1 MSVWTSITSWFGLA
15 PAEPKRGR
23 QYASTVAGATAKP
36 VTFDTAMTVSA
47 VFACIRLLAET
58 VSSLPLNMY
67 KLDSEGNRTLDSQHE
82 LIKLLKY
89 RPNRR
94 QTRIEFFEQLM
105 LNLVSSGNAYVLR
118 GMMGKRLV
126 SLQVLNSGSVEPEL
140 LANGDLIYHWQQQDG
155 TRKKLT
161 EAEVWHVRLF
171 GNGLVGLSPLSHAK
185 KAIGVAL
192 AGDDKITHLMSNGA
206 KPTGTLLAQNWPT
219 KEQRDAL
226 RTEMNGLING
236 DQTELA
242 VLGGGMKFEAMSLT
256 PEDLELLAT
265 RRFSLE
271 EIARIFG
278 VPSVLINDTSA
289 STVWGSGIDSIING
303 FYKFDLRPYLEKL
316 EISMV
321 VNLLPR
327 TEWESYELEFDADAI
342 LRANLKDRVEA
353 TSKQVLSGYMT
364 PNEARKSEGR
374 QPKPNGDQL
383 LVPSNMTTIDK
394 ILAVVPARNKG
405 DINE

>member
-23 QYASTVAGATAKP
+23 QYASSGGGATAKP
-36 VTFDTAMTVSA
+36 VTFDSAMTVSA

-67 KLDSEGNRTLDSQHE
+67 RLDGEGNRTLDNQHE

-105 LNLVSSGNAYVLR
+105 LNLVSSGNAYILR
-118 GMMGKRLV
+118 GYMGKRLV

-185 KAIGVAL
+185 KSIGVAL

-206 KPTGTLLAQNWPT
+206 KPTGVLLAQNWPN
-219 KEQRDAL
+219 KEQRDGL
-226 RTEMNGLING
+226 RTEMDGLING

-394 ILAVVPARNKG
+394 ILAVVPTRNK
-405 DINE
+405 EETL

>member
-105 LNLVSSGNAYVLR
+105 LNLVSSGNAYILR
-118 GMMGKRLV
+118 GYMGKRLV
-126 SLQVLNSGSVEPEL
+126 SLQVLNSGSVEPDL

-192 AGDDKITHLMSNGA
+192 SGDDKITHLMSNGA

-226 RTEMNGLING
+226 RTEMNGLMNG
-236 DQTELA
+236 DQTEIA

-394 ILAVVPARNKG
+394 ILAVVPARNK
-405 DINE
+405 EETL

>member
-1 MSVWTSITSWFGLA
+1 MTVWTSIASWFGLA

-23 QYASTVAGATAKP
+23 QYASAGGGATAKP
-36 VTFDTAMTVSA
+36 VTFDSAMTVSA

-67 KLDSEGNRTLDSQHE
+67 KLDADGNRTLEKNHD
-82 LIKLLKY
+82 LIKLLKHK
-89 RPNRR
+89 PNRR

-118 GMMGKRLV
+118 GILGKRLV
-126 SLQVLNSGSVEPEL
+126 SLQVLNSGSIEPEL
-140 LANGDLIYHWQQQDG
+140 LANGEMVYHWQQQDG
-155 TRKKLT
+155 TRKTLT

-171 GNGLVGLSPLSHAK
+171 GNGLIGLSPLAHAK
-185 KAIGVAL
+185 KAVGVAL
-192 AGDDKITHLMSNGA
+192 AGDEKITHLMSNGA
-206 KPTGTLLAQNWPT
+206 KPTGALLAASWPN
-219 KEQRDAL
+219 KEQRDDL
-226 RTEMNGLING
+226 RQELDGLING
-236 DQTELA
+236 DQTEIA
-242 VLGGGMKFEAMSLT
+242 VLGGGMKFEAMSMS
-256 PEDLELLAT
+256 PADLELLQT

-271 EIARIFG
+271 EIARVFG

-316 EISMV
+316 EISIV

-327 TEWESYELEFDADAI
+327 TEWDMYEIEFDADAI
-342 LRANLKDRVEA
+342 LRANLKDRVES
-353 TSKQVLSGYMT
+353 TSKQVLSGFMT

-374 QPKPNGDQL
+374 TPKPNGDQL

-394 ILAVVPARNKG
+394 ILAIVPARSKEET
-405 DINE
+405 I

>member
-67 KLDSEGNRTLDSQHE
+67 KLDSEGNRTLDSQHD

-394 ILAVVPARNKG
+394 ILAVVPTRNK
-405 DINE
+405 EETL

>member
-105 LNLVSSGNAYVLR
+105 LNLVSSGNAYVLL
-118 GMMGKRLV
+118 GYIGKRLV
-126 SLQVLNSGSVEPEL
+126 SLQVLNSGSIEPEL
-140 LANGDLIYHWQQQDG
+140 LANGDMIYHWTQLDG

-161 EAEVWHVRLF
+161 EAEVWHIRLF
-171 GNGLVGLSPLSHAK
+171 GNGLIGLSPLAKAK
-185 KAIGVAL
+185 KSIGVGL
-192 AGDDKITHLMSNGA
+192 AGDDKVTDLMSNGA
-206 KPTGTLLAQNWPT
+206 KPTGTLLTENWPT
-219 KEQRDAL
+219 REQRADL
-226 RTEMNGLING
+226 REELSGLMNG
-236 DQTELA
+236 DQTEIA
-242 VLGGGMKFEAMSLT
+242 VLGGNMKWQAISLT

-265 RRFSLE
+265 RRFTLE
-271 EIARIFG
+271 EICRFFG
-278 VPSVLINDTSA
+278 VPSVLVNDLSA
-289 STVWGSGIDSIING
+289 STVWGSGIDSIISG
-303 FYKFDLRPYLEKL
+303 FYKFVLRTYLEKL

-327 TEWESYELEFDADAI
+327 TEWESYELEFEADAI
-342 LRANLKDRVEA
+342 LRASLKDRIESTA
-353 TSKQVLSGYMT
+353 KQVLSGMMT

-394 ILAVVPARNKG
+394 ILAVEPTRNK
-405 DINE
+405 EETL

>member
-23 QYASTVAGATAKP
+23 QYGSSGGGATAKP
-36 VTFDTAMTVSA
+36 VTFDSAMTVSA

-67 KLDSEGNRTLDSQHE
+67 KLDADGNRTLEKNHD
-82 LIKLLKY
+82 LIKLLKH

-118 GMMGKRLV
+118 GYMGKRLV
-126 SLQVLNSGSVEPEL
+126 SLQVLNSGSIEPEL
-140 LANGDLIYHWQQQDG
+140 LPNGDLVYHWQQLDG
-155 TRKKLT
+155 SRKKLT

-171 GNGLVGLSPLSHAK
+171 GTGLVGLSPLAHAK
-185 KAIGVAL
+185 KPIGVAL

-206 KPTGTLLAQNWPT
+206 KPTGVLLAQNWPN
-219 KEQRDAL
+219 KEQRDTL
-226 RTEMNGLING
+226 REEMNGLING
-236 DQTELA
+236 DQTELS

-316 EISMV
+316 EISMI

-342 LRANLKDRVEA
+342 LRANLKDRIES
-353 TSKQVLSGYMT
+353 TSKQVLSGFMT

-394 ILAVVPARNKG
+394 ILAVVPTRNK
-405 DINE
+405 EETL

>member
-23 QYASTVAGATAKP
+23 QYASSGGGATAKP
-36 VTFDTAMTVSA
+36 VTFDSAMTVSA

-105 LNLVSSGNAYVLR
+105 LNLVSSGNAYILR
-118 GMMGKRLV
+118 GYMGKRLV

-394 ILAVVPARNKG
+394 ILAVVPARNK
-405 DINE
+405 EETL

>member
-105 LNLVSSGNAYVLR
+105 LNLVSSGNAYILR
-118 GMMGKRLV
+118 GYMGKRLV
-126 SLQVLNSGSVEPEL
+126 SLQVLNSGSVEPDL

-185 KAIGVAL
+185 KSIGVAL

-206 KPTGTLLAQNWPT
+206 KPTGVLLAQNWPN
-219 KEQRDAL
+219 KEQRDGL
-226 RTEMNGLING
+226 RTEMDGLING

-394 ILAVVPARNKG
+394 ILAVVPARSKG

>member
-67 KLDSEGNRTLDSQHE
+67 KLDADGNRTLDTQHD

-105 LNLVSSGNAYVLR
+105 LNLVSSGNAYVLL
-118 GMMGKRLV
+118 GYIGKRLV
-126 SLQVLNSGSVEPEL
+126 SLQIINSGSIEPEL
-140 LANGDLIYHWQQQDG
+140 LANGDLIYHWQQQEG

-206 KPTGTLLAQNWPT
+206 KPTGALMTQAWPND
-219 KEQRDAL
+219 KQRDDL
-226 RTEMNGLING
+226 RKELNGLING

-242 VLGGGMKFEAMSLT
+242 VFGGGMKFEAISLT
-256 PEDLELLAT
+256 PEDLELLST

-364 PNEARKSEGR
+364 LNEARKSEGR

-394 ILAVVPARNKG
+394 ILAVVPTRSKG

>member
-23 QYASTVAGATAKP
+23 QYASTVVGATAKP

-105 LNLVSSGNAYVLR
+105 LNLVSSGNAYILR
-118 GMMGKRLV
+118 GYMGKRLV

-161 EAEVWHVRLF
+161 EAEVWHVKLF

-206 KPTGTLLAQNWPT
+206 KPTGVLLAQNWPV

-226 RTEMNGLING
+226 RTEMDGLMNG
-236 DQTELA
+236 DQTEIA

-394 ILAVVPARNKG
+394 ILAVVPARNK
-405 DINE
+405 EETL

>member
-23 QYASTVAGATAKP
+23 QYASSGGGATAKP
-36 VTFDTAMTVSA
+36 VTFDSAMTVSA

-67 KLDSEGNRTLDSQHE
+67 KLDSEGNRTLDNQHD

-105 LNLVSSGNAYVLR
+105 LNLVSSGNAYILR
-118 GMMGKRLV
+118 GTLGKRLV
-126 SLQVLNSGSVEPEL
+126 SLQVLNSGSIEPEL
-140 LANGDLIYHWQQQDG
+140 LANGDLVYHWQQLDG
-155 TRKKLT
+155 SRKKLT

-171 GNGLVGLSPLSHAK
+171 GTGLVGLSPLAHAK
-185 KAIGVAL
+185 KSIGVAL

-206 KPTGTLLAQNWPT
+206 KPTGVLLAQNWPN
-219 KEQRDAL
+219 KEQRDTL
-226 RTEMNGLING
+226 RQEMDGLING

-316 EISMV
+316 EISMI

-342 LRANLKDRVEA
+342 LRANLKDRIES
-353 TSKQVLSGYMT
+353 TSKQVLSGFMT

-394 ILAVVPARNKG
+394 ILAVVPARSK
-405 DINE
+405 EETM

>member
-105 LNLVSSGNAYVLR
+105 LNLVSSGNAYILR
-118 GMMGKRLV
+118 GHMGKRLV

-185 KAIGVAL
+185 KSIGVAL

-206 KPTGTLLAQNWPT
+206 KPTGVLLAQNWPN
-219 KEQRDAL
+219 KEQRDGL

>member
-67 KLDSEGNRTLDSQHE
+67 KLDADGNRTLDTQHD

-105 LNLVSSGNAYVLR
+105 LNLVSSGNAYILR
-118 GMMGKRLV
+118 GYMGKRLV

-140 LANGDLIYHWQQQDG
+140 LSTGDLIYHWQQQDG

-394 ILAVVPARNKG
+394 ILAVVPTRNK
-405 DINE
+405 EETL

>member
-15 PAEPKRGR
+15 PEEPKRGR
-23 QYASTVAGATAKP
+23 QYANTVAGATAKP

-105 LNLVSSGNAYVLR
+105 LNLVSSGNAYILR
-118 GMMGKRLV
+118 GYMGKRLV

-185 KAIGVAL
+185 KSIGVAL

-206 KPTGTLLAQNWPT
+206 KPTGVLLAQNWPN
-219 KEQRDAL
+219 KEQRDGL
-226 RTEMNGLING
+226 RTEMDGLING

>member
-1 MSVWTSITSWFGLA
+1 MTVWTNIASWFGYA

-23 QYASTVAGATAKP
+23 QSVTTSGGATAKP

-67 KLDSEGNRTLDSQHE
+67 KLDADGNRTIEKNHD
-82 LIKLLKY
+82 LIKLLKH

-105 LNLVSSGNAYVLR
+105 LNLVSSGNAYVLL
-118 GMMGKRLV
+118 GYIGKRLV
-126 SLQVLNSGSVEPEL
+126 SLQVLNSGSIEPEL
-140 LANGDLIYHWQQQDG
+140 LANGDMIYHWTQLDG

-161 EAEVWHVRLF
+161 EAEVWHIRLF
-171 GNGLVGLSPLSHAK
+171 GNGLIGLSPLAQAK
-185 KAIGVAL
+185 KSIGVGL
-192 AGDDKITHLMSNGA
+192 AGDDKVTDLMSNGA
-206 KPTGTLLAQNWPT
+206 KPTGTLLTENWPT
-219 KEQRDAL
+219 REQRADL
-226 RTEMNGLING
+226 REELSGLMNG
-236 DQTELA
+236 DQTEIA
-242 VLGGGMKFEAMSLT
+242 VLGGNMKWQAISLT

-265 RRFSLE
+265 RRFTLE
-271 EIARIFG
+271 EICRFFG
-278 VPSVLINDTSA
+278 VPSVLVNDLSA
-289 STVWGSGIDSIING
+289 STVWGSGIDSIISG
-303 FYKFDLRPYLEKL
+303 FYKFVLRTYLEKL

-327 TEWESYELEFDADAI
+327 TEWESYELEFEADAI
-342 LRANLKDRVEA
+342 LRASLKDRIESTA
-353 TSKQVLSGYMT
+353 KQVLSGMMT

>member
-105 LNLVSSGNAYVLR
+105 LNLVSSGNAYILR
-118 GMMGKRLV
+118 GYMGKRLV

-185 KAIGVAL
+185 KSIGVAL

-206 KPTGTLLAQNWPT
+206 KPTGVLLAQNWPN
-219 KEQRDAL
+219 KEQRDGL
-226 RTEMNGLING
+226 RTEMDGLING

-394 ILAVVPARNKG
+394 ILAVVPARNK
-405 DINE
+405 EETL

>member
-105 LNLVSSGNAYVLR
+105 LNLVSSGNAYILR
-118 GMMGKRLV
+118 GYIGKRLV

-185 KAIGVAL
+185 KSIGVAL

-206 KPTGTLLAQNWPT
+206 KPTGVLLAQNWPN
-219 KEQRDAL
+219 KEQRDGL
-226 RTEMNGLING
+226 RTEMDGLING

>member
-1 MSVWTSITSWFGLA
+1 MTVWTSIASWFGLA

-23 QYASTVAGATAKP
+23 QYANTGGGATAKP
-36 VTFDTAMTVSA
+36 VTFDSAMTVSA

-58 VSSLPLNMY
+58 VASLPLNMY
-67 KLDSEGNRTLDSQHE
+67 KLDAEGNRTLETKHE
-82 LIKLLKY
+82 LIKLLKH

-105 LNLVSSGNAYVLR
+105 LNLVSSGNAYVLL
-118 GMMGKRLV
+118 GYIGKRLV
-126 SLQVLNSGSVEPEL
+126 SLQVLNSGSIEPEL
-140 LANGDLIYHWQQQDG
+140 LANGDLVYHWQQLDG
-155 TRKKLT
+155 TRKTLT

-171 GNGLVGLSPLSHAK
+171 GTGLIGLSPLAHAK
-185 KAIGVAL
+185 KAVGVAL

-206 KPTGTLLAQNWPT
+206 KPTGTLLAANWPT

-242 VLGGGMKFEAMSLT
+242 VLGGGMKFQAMSLT

-271 EIARIFG
+271 EIARVFG

-316 EISMV
+316 EISIV

-327 TEWESYELEFDADAI
+327 TEWDMYEIEFDADAI
-342 LRANLKDRVEA
+342 LRANLKDRVES
-353 TSKQVLSGYMT
+353 TSKQVLSGMMT

-374 QPKPNGDQL
+374 TPKPNGDQL

-394 ILAVVPARNKG
+394 ILAVVPTRNK
-405 DINE
+405 EETL

>member
-23 QYASTVAGATAKP
+23 QYARTVAGATAKP

-67 KLDSEGNRTLDSQHE
+67 KLDAEGNRTLDNQHN

-118 GMMGKRLV
+118 GYMGKRLV
-126 SLQVLNSGSVEPEL
+126 SLQVINSGSVEPEL
-140 LANGDLIYHWQQQDG
+140 LSTGDLIYHWQQQDG

-185 KAIGVAL
+185 KSIGVAL

-206 KPTGTLLAQNWPT
+206 KPTGVLLAQNWPT

-226 RTEMNGLING
+226 RSEMDGLING

-242 VLGGGMKFEAMSLT
+242 VLGGGMEFKAMSLT

-316 EISMV
+316 EISML

-342 LRANLKDRVEA
+342 LRANLKDRIES
-353 TSKQVLSGYMT
+353 TSKQVLSGFMT

-394 ILAVVPARNKG
+394 ILAVVPARSKG

>member
-67 KLDSEGNRTLDSQHE
+67 KLDSEGNRILDSQHD

-342 LRANLKDRVEA
+342 LRANLKDRIES
-353 TSKQVLSGYMT
+353 TSKQVLSGFMT

-394 ILAVVPARNKG
+394 ILAIVPTRSKG

>member
-1 MSVWTSITSWFGLA
+1 MTVFTSIASWFGLA
-15 PAEPKRGR
+15 PVEPKRGR
-23 QYASTVAGATAKP
+23 QSASSGGATAKP

-67 KLDSEGNRTLDSQHE
+67 KLDAGGNRTLETKHE
-82 LIKLLKY
+82 LIKLLKH

-94 QTRIEFFEQLM
+94 QTRIEFLEQLM
-105 LNLVSSGNAYVLR
+105 LNLVSSGNAYVLL
-118 GMMGKRLV
+118 GYLGKRLV
-126 SLQVLNSGSVEPEL
+126 SLQVINSGSVEPEL
-140 LANGDLIYHWQQQDG
+140 LANGDLVYHWQQQDG

-206 KPTGTLLAQNWPT
+206 KPTGTLLAQNWPN
-219 KEQRDAL
+219 KEQRDTL
-226 RTEMNGLING
+226 REEMNGLING

-327 TEWESYELEFDADAI
+327 AEWESYELEFDADAI
-342 LRANLKDRVEA
+342 LRASLKDRIESTA
-353 TSKQVLSGYMT
+353 KQVLSGFMT

>member
-1 MSVWTSITSWFGLA
+1 MTVWTSIASWFGLA

-23 QYASTVAGATAKP
+23 QYASGGGATAKP

-67 KLDSEGNRTLDSQHE
+67 KLDAEGNRTLEKNHD
-82 LIKLLKY
+82 LIKLLKH

-105 LNLVSSGNAYVLR
+105 LNLVSSGNAYVLL
-118 GMMGKRLV
+118 GYIGKRLV
-126 SLQVLNSGSVEPEL
+126 SLQVINSGSVEPEL
-140 LANGDLIYHWQQQDG
+140 LSNGDMIYHWQQQDG

-171 GNGLVGLSPLSHAK
+171 GNGLVGLSPLAHAK
-185 KAIGVAL
+185 KSIGVAL

-206 KPTGTLLAQNWPT
+206 KPTGTLLASNWPT

-226 RTEMNGLING
+226 RTEMEGLING

-242 VLGGGMKFEAMSLT
+242 VLGGGMKFQAMSLT

-265 RRFSLE
+265 RRFTLE
-271 EIARIFG
+271 EICRAFG
-278 VPSVLINDTSA
+278 VPSVLVNDLSA
-289 STVWGSGIDSIING
+289 STVWGSGIDSIISG
-303 FYKFDLRPYLEKL
+303 FYKFVLRTYLEKL
-316 EISMV
+316 EISMI

-327 TEWESYELEFDADAI
+327 TEWESYELEFDADSI
-342 LRANLKDRVEA
+342 LRANLKDRIESTA
-353 TSKQVLSGYMT
+353 KQVLSGFMT

-374 QPKPNGDQL
+374 LPKPNGDQL

-394 ILAVVPARNKG
+394 ILAIVPARSK
-405 DINE
+405 EEAV

>member
-67 KLDSEGNRTLDSQHE
+67 KLDSEGNRTLDSQHD

-118 GMMGKRLV
+118 GYMGKRLV

-140 LANGDLIYHWQQQDG
+140 LSTGDLIYHWQQQDG

-161 EAEVWHVRLF
+161 ESEVWHVRLF

-206 KPTGTLLAQNWPT
+206 KPTGALMTQAWPND
-219 KEQRDAL
+219 KQRDDL
-226 RTEMNGLING
+226 RKELNGLING

-242 VLGGGMKFEAMSLT
+242 VFGGGMKFEAISLT
-256 PEDLELLAT
+256 PEDLELLST

-394 ILAVVPARNKG
+394 ILAVVPARNK
-405 DINE
+405 EETL

>member
-1 MSVWTSITSWFGLA
+1 MTVWTTITSWFGLA

-23 QYASTVAGATAKP
+23 QYASTVSGVTAKP
-36 VTFDTAMTVSA
+36 VTFDSAMTVSA

-67 KLDSEGNRTLDSQHE
+67 KLDAEGNRTLDTQHE

-105 LNLVSSGNAYVLR
+105 LNLVSSGNAYILR
-118 GMMGKRLV
+118 GYMGKRLV

-185 KAIGVAL
+185 KSIGVAL

-206 KPTGTLLAQNWPT
+206 KPTGVLLAQNWPN
-219 KEQRDAL
+219 KEQRDGL
-226 RTEMNGLING
+226 RTEMDGLING

-394 ILAVVPARNKG
+394 ILAVVPTRNK
-405 DINE
+405 EETL